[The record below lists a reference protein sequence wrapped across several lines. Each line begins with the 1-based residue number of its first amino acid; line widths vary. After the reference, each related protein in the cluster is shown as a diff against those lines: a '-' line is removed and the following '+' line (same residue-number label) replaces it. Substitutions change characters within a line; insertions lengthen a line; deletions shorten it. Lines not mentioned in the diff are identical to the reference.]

1 MRKILLTSVLVCVVF
16 SAFADDPVYI
26 TDGSKCTNATT
37 GTTGGNISLQTVYQP
52 KSIPITWESNG
63 TTYTTSTCTYDTQL
77 QMPVAPTRLGYTFD
91 GWTLEEAC
99 SLSNL
104 DTSIGSSTYAC
115 IEIVEWEGSKCS
127 YGANPTTYGLDTAG
141 QWAVSF
147 SYGTVFGMA
156 KCSAQSGNNHSY
168 QWGGDSSDWTSDETT
183 LTNATGETQYC
194 WCKATHY
201 TANNAQQCSLSSPAW
216 VFSDDLGSAADCARV
231 CADYCASNVRSN
243 SGFRL
248 AVFGGAGT

>member
-1 MRKILLTSVLVCVVF
+1 MRKILLTSVLVCIVF

-37 GTTGGNISLQTVYQP
+37 GTTGGNISLRTVYQP

-104 DTSIGSSTYAC
+104 NTSIDADRHAC
-115 IEIVEWEGSKCS
+115 IEIVEREGSECS
-127 YGANPTTYGLDTAG
+127 NHESPTTYGLYTSG
-141 QWAVSF
+141 QWAVPF

-156 KCSAQSGNNHSY
+156 KCSAKSGNSHGGA
-168 QWGGDSSDWTSDETT
+168 WGGNSADWTSDATT
-183 LTNATGETQYC
+183 LDSTTGEKKDC
-194 WCKATHY
+194 WCSATAY
-201 TANNAQQCSLSSPAW
+201 TPSGGNQCQLSSSSW
-216 VFSDDLGSAADCARV
+216 VFLDKYGSSADCADFCANGCGKGVAFESAFRV
-231 CADYCASNVRSN
+231 A
-243 SGFRL
+243 L
-248 AVFGGAGT
+248 FGAAQ

>member
-1 MRKILLTSVLVCVVF
+1 MRKILLTSVLVCIVF

-37 GTTGGNISLQTVYQP
+37 GTTGGNISLRTVYQP

-104 DTSIGSSTYAC
+104 DTSINSSAYAC
-115 IEIVEWEGSKCS
+115 IGSDDCLTGES
-127 YGANPTTYGLDTAG
+127 PITYGFYTAN
-141 QWAVSF
+141 QWAVQF

-156 KCSAQSGNNHSY
+156 KCSAKNGDNHDS
-168 QWGGDSSDWTSDETT
+168 QWGGNSADWTSDATT
-183 LTNATGETQYC
+183 LDSTTGEKTYC
-194 WCKATHY
+194 WCSATAY
-201 TANNAQQCSLSSPAW
+201 TPSGGNQCQLSSSSW
-216 VFSDDLGSAADCARV
+216 VFSDNMDSAINCGMCVYNCTKRARV
-231 CADYCASNVRSN
+231 
-243 SGFRL
+243 SGFRIAL
-248 AVFGGAGT
+248 FGAAQ

>member
-1 MRKILLTSVLVCVVF
+1 MRKILLTSVLVCIVF

-37 GTTGGNISLQTVYQP
+37 GTTGGNISLRTVYQP

-104 DTSIGSSTYAC
+104 DTSINSSAYAC
-115 IEIVEWEGSKCS
+115 IGIVESEDSPCS
-127 YGANPTTYGLDTAG
+127 YGENPTTYGLTVPG

-156 KCSAQSGNNHSY
+156 KCSAKNGDNHDS
-168 QWGGDSSDWTSDETT
+168 QWGGNSADWTSDATT
-183 LTNATGETQYC
+183 LDSTTGEKKYC
-194 WCKATHY
+194 WCSATAY
-201 TANNAQQCSLSSPAW
+201 TPSAGNQCQLSSSSW
-216 VFSDDLGSAADCARV
+216 VFVADPGSG
-231 CADYCASNVRSN
+231 DYCADNCATDCGKGVTVFPA
-243 SGFRL
+243 FRVAL
-248 AVFGGAGT
+248 FGAAQ

>member
-1 MRKILLTSVLVCVVF
+1 MRKILLTSVLVCIVF

-37 GTTGGNISLQTVYQP
+37 GTTGGNISLRTVYQP

-104 DTSIGSSTYAC
+104 DTSIGGDKHAC
-115 IEIVEWEGSKCS
+115 IEIVEWEGSNCS
-127 YGANPTTYGLDTAG
+127 YNENPTTYGLTVPG
-141 QWAVSF
+141 QWAVPF

-156 KCSAQSGNNHSY
+156 KCGAKNGDNHDY
-168 QWGGDSSDWTSDETT
+168 QWGGNSADWTSDATT
-183 LTNATGETQYC
+183 LDGATGEKTYC
-194 WCKATHY
+194 WCSATAY
-201 TANNAQQCSLSSPAW
+201 TPSGGNQCQLSSSSW
-216 VFSDDLGSAADCARV
+216 VFPDKFASSADCAGY
-231 CADYCASNVRSN
+231 CADSCAKYVGSVSA
-243 SGFRL
+243 FRVAL
-248 AVFGGAGT
+248 FRAAQ